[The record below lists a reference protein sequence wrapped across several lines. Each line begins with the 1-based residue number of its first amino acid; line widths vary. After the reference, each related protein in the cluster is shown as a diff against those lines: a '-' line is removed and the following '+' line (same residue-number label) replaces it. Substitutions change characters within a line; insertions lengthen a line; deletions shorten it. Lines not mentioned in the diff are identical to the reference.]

1 MSFSLRQAEI
11 EWKKVEGILRQA
23 LHLTKRAL
31 RIRVGITAYR
41 RGSDA
46 LPADAF
52 GARVNRA
59 FPDASSETPR
69 EQGAS
74 EGKKKMR

>member
-31 RIRVGITAYR
+31 RIRVGVTVYR

-52 GARVNRA
+52 GARVDRA
-59 FPDASSETPR
+59 FPGILCYSVFLCRKIAL
-69 EQGAS
+69 A
-74 EGKKKMR
+74 